1 MRISCIFSY
10 AFVPEEKKK
19 KQIEKL
25 QLQKYG

>member
-19 KQIEKL
+19 QIEKL